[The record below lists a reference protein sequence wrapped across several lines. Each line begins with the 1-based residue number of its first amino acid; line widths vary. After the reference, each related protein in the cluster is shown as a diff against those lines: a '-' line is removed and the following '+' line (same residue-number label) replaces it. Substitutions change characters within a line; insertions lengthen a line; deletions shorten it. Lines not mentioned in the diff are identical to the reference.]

1 MVKEKD
7 QVIAVFGL
15 SQLGLESLTGQCGV
29 KVWEEM
35 GSMYSA
41 KGSHLRE
48 GVKGVMGWS
57 EGEEKPREIEQP
69 ACVSF

>member
-48 GVKGVMGWS
+48 GVKGVMGM
-57 EGEEKPREIEQP
+57 E
-69 ACVSF
+69 